1 MKPTDRKHVYAR
13 RLMSKPLTLVWLIL
27 SNFVALLIGVDFY
40 VETMPDYSPFA
51 WIFYLD
57 SPAALFLA
65 LLSLT
70 TLLPRASEDFDAT
83 ETETNTAV
91 TYLHTVAVVW
101 LVKYSVWT
109 VVALNLGFGEYYPE
123 VWNYWGIMATHLLF
137 LPEAYVLSAYSEA
150 TRGALVTST
159 VLLLLND
166 LVDYAAGLH
175 PPLRYDPG
183 LVLPAATVVLTGV
196 SVGAAWLWMRPS
208 GGEAEQNTRFD

>member
-1 MKPTDRKHVYAR
+1 MKLTERKHVYAQ
-13 RLMSKPLTLVWLIL
+13 RLLSKPLTLVWLIL

-70 TLLPRASEDFDAT
+70 TLLPRAGEEFDATET

-109 VVALNLGFGEYYPE
+109 AVALNLGFGEYYPE
-123 VWNYWGIMATHLLF
+123 VWNYWGILFTHLLF
-137 LPEAYVLSAYSEA
+137 LPEAYVLSAYSET
-150 TRGALVTST
+150 TRGALVTSA

-166 LVDYAAGLH
+166 LFDYTTGLH

-183 LVLPAATVVLTGV
+183 LVLPAATVVVTGV
-196 SVGAAWLWMRPS
+196 SVVAAWLWMGTSSS
-208 GGEAEQNTRFD
+208 GSG